1 MPTDVASKWTHENE
15 DIILGPYTYLEAHPG
30 KDIRRLCVDAF
41 NFWLNVPGESLEII
55 VRAIAMLHTASLLV
69 DDVEDSATLR
79 RGFPV
84 AHSIYGVAQTINSSN
99 YVYFLALQEISK
111 LNNPAVYKIYTDE
124 MLNLHRG
131 QGLDLYWR
139 DALVCPTEAD
149 YIGMVENKTGGLF
162 RLAVKLMQAESECT
176 TNFVPLANLIGILY
190 QIRDDYMNL
199 QSDQYSKNKG
209 FCEDLTEGKFSF
221 PIIHSIRQDKSNQQI
236 LNILKQH
243 STDDSLKDYAVT
255 YMRDVTRSFDYT
267 TQVIVEYEDRIRKEL
282 KRLDVEPNPMIEKI
296 LKSLHSSS

>member
-1 MPTDVASKWTHENE
+1 MAKDIQNWSEQNE
-15 DIILGPYTYLEAHPG
+15 SLVLGPYTYLESHPG
-30 KDIRRLCVDAF
+30 KDIRRVCVDAF
-41 NFWLNVPGESLEII
+41 NYWLEVPEPSLEII
-55 VRAIAMLHTASLLV
+55 SRTIAMLHTASLLV

-99 YVYFLALQEISK
+99 YVYFLALQELSK
-111 LNNPAVYKIYTDE
+111 LDNPEVYKIYTDE
-124 MLNLHRG
+124 LISLHRG

-139 DALVCPTEAD
+139 DSFVCPTEEE
-149 YIGMVENKTGGLF
+149 YIEMVKNKTGGLF
-162 RLAVKLMQAESECT
+162 RLAVKLMQAESKISRD
-176 TNFVPLANLIGILY
+176 FVPLSNLIGILY

-221 PIIHSIRQDKSNQQI
+221 PIIHSIKHDCNNQQI

-243 STDDSLKDYAVT
+243 SNDDTIKQYAVNH
-255 YMRDVTRSFDYT
+255 MRDVTHSFDYARS
-267 TQVIVEYEDRIRKEL
+267 VIAEYERKIRKEIE
-282 KRLDVEPNPMIEKI
+282 RLDLPPNPLINGI
-296 LKSLHSSS
+296 LKNMFVN